1 MYPSTET
8 LSQNPYIVMLGAPTI
23 SATETKNPNR
33 SSPAQMKKLRE
44 AEARVRLYETQLH
57 NLAHED
63 KIICDDYKHKLN
75 MKKRAVR
82 TLEDIREKMRV
93 HID

>member
-23 SATETKNPNR
+23 SASDR
-33 SSPAQMKKLRE
+33 SQRGAMKKLVQ
-44 AEARVRLYETQLH
+44 AEARVRHYQTLLH

-63 KIICDDYKHKLN
+63 TIICDDYKHKLN

-82 TLEDIREKMRV
+82 TLEDIREKMRI

>member
-23 SATETKNPNR
+23 SASDR
-33 SSPAQMKKLRE
+33 SQREEMKKLRE

-63 KIICDDYKHKLN
+63 TIICDDYKNVQNK
-75 MKKRAVR
+75 KKRAIR
-82 TLEDIREKMRV
+82 TLEDIREKMRI

>member
-23 SATETKNPNR
+23 SASDR
-33 SSPAQMKKLRE
+33 SQREEMKKLRE

-63 KIICDDYKHKLN
+63 TIICGDYKNVQNKQ
-75 MKKRAVR
+75 KRAIR
-82 TLEDIREKMRV
+82 TLDDIREKTRV

>member
-8 LSQNPYIVMLGAPTI
+8 LSQNPYIVMLGAPTTCA
-23 SATETKNPNR
+23 SDR
-33 SSPAQMKKLRE
+33 SQREALKKLVQ

-75 MKKRAVR
+75 KKKIAVR
-82 TLEDIREKMRV
+82 TLEDIREKMRI

>member
-23 SATETKNPNR
+23 SASDR
-33 SSPAQMKKLRE
+33 SSFVPSLAEKKKLRE
-44 AEARVRLYETQLH
+44 AEARVRLYDTQLH

-82 TLEDIREKMRV
+82 TLEDIREKMRI